1 MMHSPLIQAHKVA
14 LKAVSEFKVKLYFI
28 RMGKLY
34 CGIFLGGHYSPSE
47 SAPLLFC
54 LYQQRS

>member
-28 RMGKLY
+28 PTKVLTVLSRV
-34 CGIFLGGHYSPSE
+34 IFSPG
-47 SAPLLFC
+47 
-54 LYQQRS
+54 RSPR